1 MDFNYANKYVNKF
14 ELTGRVVAIR
24 EDHYGNKMVT
34 IFTKNGKDV
43 YLKVRMDKEVYAAID
58 GTNHAIVSIT
68 GHIVNKRVPS
78 RVEKNKYILAQQFVA
93 DIVSPE
99 KTLTD
104 QYFGVKG
111 KFHLPLSIKIYICGI
126 LASSNVN
133 DKGWTRYVVDTFN
146 DKNKKTSI
154 VTYLGKVDRRPKV
167 NNGDMVCMVCSLS
180 TPKKEVNGKAIN
192 YEDII
197 VSDIAKA

>member
-14 ELTGRVVAIR
+14 ELTGRVVATR

-58 GTNHAIVSIT
+58 GTNHAIVNIT

-104 QYFGVKG
+104 AFFGVKG
-111 KFHLPLSIKIYICGI
+111 KFHLPLSIKIYIRGI